1 MINWNTIPMV
11 YNDSFTYMEWLGK
24 LTYIADNHET
34 RIDDC
39 EKNTID
45 LWAKVNDHERRITKL
60 EDWRHDT
67 VDPFIVQ
74 TSFRLTVLEDWRTNT
89 VDPFIA
95 STTVTLRDHEKR
107 ITDAEDD
114 IDDLQDWRD
123 GTVTPF
129 ITNITNWKNTTVDP
143 FITDIGQRMTTAE
156 KDIAKTK
163 ADLTSERAERRNADN
178 AINTKLKEVES
189 IANQANAKVNRIDID
204 LQNVGKI
211 RYFLD
216 TATVSQVGGNT
227 SLSVVL
233 PDEDWVTVDVR
244 FGLLVSNVIQ
254 EFRLSYVKDKQTNQI
269 QLTQNGI
276 NFTLTYETATRTI
289 TATALNTAIV
299 AADIYRF
306 DYILYKGALTQ
317 AAQDQADIDFYNK
330 MDANGDGRVD
340 ASDSSIVLSY
350 YADAQ
355 AGVIPDELSGQE
367 AWTWYCQNVKKY
379 LNPDAFPDFNGDG
392 RINASDASMLLS
404 YYAYAATF
412 SDSSMTGPQI
422 MKQYRQNGKKDI
434 THNN

>member
-1 MINWNTIPMV
+1 MINWPIIPMV

-24 LTYIADNHET
+24 LTYIADNHEV

-39 EKNTID
+39 EKNIID
-45 LWAKVNDHERRITKL
+45 LWAKINDHEGRITEL
-60 EDWRHDT
+60 EDWRRDT

-74 TSFRLTVLEDWRTNT
+74 TNFRLNVLEDWRTNT

-95 STTVTLRDHEKR
+95 STTATLQDHEER
-107 ITDAEDD
+107 ITDAEDA

-156 KDIAKTK
+156 TDIAETK
-163 ADLTSERAERRNADN
+163 ADLTSEGAERRNADN
-178 AINTKLKEVES
+178 AINEKLREVES
-189 IANQANAKVNRIDID
+189 IANQANTKANRIDID
-204 LQNVGKI
+204 LQNVGTI

-216 TATVSQVGGNT
+216 TATVNQTGGNT

-244 FGLLVSNVIQ
+244 FGLLVSNIIQ
-254 EFRLSYVKDKQTNQI
+254 EFRLSYVKDEQTNQI

-276 NFTLTYETATRTI
+276 SFTLTYETATRTI
-289 TATALNTAIV
+289 TATALNTAIA
-299 AADIYRF
+299 AADVYRF

-317 AAQDQADIDFYNK
+317 AAQDQADIDFFNK
-330 MDANGDGRVD
+330 MDANGDGIVD
-340 ASDSSIVLSY
+340 ASDASSVLQF

-355 AGVIPDELSGQE
+355 TGIIPDGLSGQE
-367 AWTWYCQNVKKY
+367 AWAWYAQNVRTH
-379 LNPDAFPDFNGDG
+379 LDPDAFPDFNGDG
-392 RINASDASMLLS
+392 RVDASDASMILG
-404 YYAYAATF
+404 YYAYVATF
-412 SDSSMTGPQI
+412 SGSSMTGPQL
-422 MKQYRQNGKKDI
+422 MRQYR
-434 THNN
+434 TEWEERHNA